1 MLKYIG
7 ILIVGI
13 LTSFYFFPFSFK
25 ILPILNTKNAMAVVG
40 VFLLGVQLSKFRD
53 NFLNKEWLQ
62 VVGIA
67 LLVSLVGFVS
77 ITFNNTPDYTYTT
90 YIVSMFVW
98 LSAAFCV
105 LMFMQ
110 WVHKEVL
117 IPTNINYLI
126 AVSVFQCVMALWIDN
141 SIAVKAFVDAHIEQ
155 GQDFLNMNNVK
166 RLYGIGANLDVAGSR
181 FSTVLVML
189 AFLLMRNNHTKRLLG
204 ICHMIAFIFICIV
217 GNMIARTT
225 TVGMVLAIMYI
236 VLMSCK
242 QNGNKKTLKW
252 LFGFICLI
260 IPILVAL
267 YNNNI
272 ETRRL
277 MRFAFEGFFSLAEKG
292 EWEVSSNDRLMNVM
306 VVFPDNLKTWL
317 IGDGYFIN
325 PRETDPYFTG
335 KITGGYYMG
344 TDIGY
349 LRFIFYFG
357 VIGLLTFMAFFYKVT
372 HTCIRF
378 FGEYKHLF
386 VMFLAINFIVWLK
399 VATDIFLVFALFL
412 MLEFS
417 NKLCIKNTPYES
429 KL

>member
-7 ILIVGI
+7 ILITGCV
-13 LTSFYFFPFSFK
+13 TSFYYFPFFFK
-25 ILPILNTKNAMAVVG
+25 AFPAQNTKNMMAAVG
-40 VFLLGVQLSKFRD
+40 LVLICLQIIKVRKNVFAKDWIQIFTYA
-53 NFLNKEWLQ
+53 
-62 VVGIA
+62 GI
-67 LLVSLVGFVS
+67 VSLVGLFS
-77 ITFNNTPDYTYTT
+77 ITINNTPDYTYAF
-90 YIVSMFVW
+90 YIRIMILW
-98 LSAAFCV
+98 LCAAFCV
-105 LMFMQ
+105 PIMLKI
-110 WVHKEVL
+110 VHGKLSVPL
-117 IPTNINYLI
+117 LVNYLV
-126 AVSVFQCVMALWIDN
+126 AVCVFQCIMALLIDN
-141 SIAVKAFVDAHIEQ
+141 SIAIKTFIDAHVEQ
-155 GQDFLNMNNVK
+155 GQFFLNDVN

-181 FSTVLVML
+181 FSAVLAMMS
-189 AFLLMRNNHTKRLLG
+189 FLLMRKDNSKG
-204 ICHMIAFIFICIV
+204 ILSICYVIAFIFICIV

-242 QNGNKKTLKW
+242 KNGNKKTIKW
-252 LFGFICLI
+252 MFWIACLA
-260 IPILVAL
+260 IPILFNL
-267 YNNNI
+267 YINNS
-272 ETRRL
+272 ETQRL

-357 VIGLLTFMAFFYKVT
+357 VIGLLTFMAFFNKVT

-417 NKLCIKNTPYES
+417 NKVCIKNTPYES